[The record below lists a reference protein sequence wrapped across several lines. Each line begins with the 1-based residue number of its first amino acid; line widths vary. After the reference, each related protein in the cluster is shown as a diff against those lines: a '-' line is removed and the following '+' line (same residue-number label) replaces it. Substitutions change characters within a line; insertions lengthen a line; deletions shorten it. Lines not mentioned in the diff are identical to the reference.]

1 MAKNNHRYEKLQ
13 KTSASKKVSNTKN
26 GIRRKGRVPVTIEK
40 TYVVQKEHRRETRCK
55 LHQSKC
61 KS

>member
-1 MAKNNHRYEKLQ
+1 MAKNNHCYEKLQ

-26 GIRRKGRVPVTIEK
+26 GIRRKGRVPVTTEMAC
-40 TYVVQKEHRRETRCK
+40 VQKEHRRETRCK